1 MNKIINKNT
10 VLFCGIVAVA
20 AVIAVLAIT
29 IYFGMRAGGS
39 ITEVIAVVFLKTKI
53 QMGFFVANIILIV
66 LFCFKIS
73 SEKLLKQFFV
83 PALIVAAAMLM
94 MNLTLVYKNFLA
106 IIVSLFWTFTLIHL
120 YQVKRELLK
129 TN

>member
-106 IIVSLFWTFTLIHL
+106 IIVSLFWTFNLIHL

-129 TN
+129 AN